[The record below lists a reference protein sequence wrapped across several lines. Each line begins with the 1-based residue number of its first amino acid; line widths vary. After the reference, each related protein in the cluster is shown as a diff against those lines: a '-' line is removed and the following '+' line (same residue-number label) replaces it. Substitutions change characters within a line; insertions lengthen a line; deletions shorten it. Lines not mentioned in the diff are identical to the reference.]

1 MSLTVFL
8 AFCILGCDF
17 LIFMLIKWLY
27 GEKRREP
34 SSRSAL
40 GKHAM
45 PSQSPLY
52 YVPAKGRKERS
63 PALSEPS
70 AKLGLRLVG
79 KEDVRR
85 TRRDECPAHHEID
98 GSLARLP
105 RLNVPSRSS

>member
-17 LIFMLIKWLY
+17 LIFVLFKWLY
-27 GEKRREP
+27 GEKRREA

-63 PALSEPS
+63 PAPSEPP
-70 AKLGLRLVG
+70 ARLGPRLVG
-79 KEDVRR
+79 KEEVRR
-85 TRRDECPAHHEID
+85 ARRAEWPAHHEID
-98 GSLARLP
+98 GSLGRRRA
-105 RLNVPSRSS
+105 